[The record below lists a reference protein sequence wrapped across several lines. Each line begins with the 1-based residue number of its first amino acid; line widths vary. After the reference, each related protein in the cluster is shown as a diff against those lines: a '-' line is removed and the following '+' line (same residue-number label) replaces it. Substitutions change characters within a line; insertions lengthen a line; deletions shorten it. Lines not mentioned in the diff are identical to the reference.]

1 MEKLPSHIEVDYS
14 VLPTFVYVEMLVCQ
28 NHLQGLLK
36 FTVRT
41 QIPILIQCI
50 WIRSSFLNSFFLPL
64 SLSLLLLLLPFL
76 LFLLPLFHFLFNQF
90 SGYIEILGP
99 GTRL

>member
-50 WIRSSFLNSFFLPL
+50 WIRSSLLNSFF
-64 SLSLLLLLLPFL
+64 
-76 LFLLPLFHFLFNQF
+76 LPLFHFLFNQF